1 MADKVFNIKFNV
13 DGNVGP
19 LKSALDGLKG
29 SFEKLKLPDNLGK
42 NFISTF
48 DKLENEVKNFEAIT
62 SKGFQNIGDIGKAE
76 KSYEKITTLFSRL
89 QQEVA
94 HIKGVDPNKLLPP
107 QVLQKTK
114 DLQKAWLEV
123 QATMSKSNGAA
134 VELEKVTTA
143 LDKQKNKLSELQNEY
158 DKLSK
163 LNTQMGS
170 QRGNLTKTLSSQR
183 AQRENILSQ
192 MSALEGQKGG
202 KASGEYKVLAAD
214 LKVLNEAILANE
226 KQWNQLGLSIQ
237 KNKTTMTSLS
247 GDITKVEGNI
257 TRLEADFTK
266 LTAAAAKTPEGL
278 ERVRKILSDLTG
290 VNLEKIPKDIQGI
303 SSMIGTLHADQL
315 NTLKQQFDDLGAKA
329 KNAENPVRQVGVA
342 LRETAQQGSGLNER
356 ARDLQRLADQA
367 KYFFSVTNSIQ
378 LFKRTI
384 RSAFNTIKELDEVM
398 TQAAVVT
405 KFDVSDMWKQ
415 LPEYAKRADE
425 LGVSLKGTYEAAT
438 LYYQQG
444 LETEQV
450 IGVSNET
457 LKMAK
462 IAGMDYATATD
473 YMTSALRG
481 FNMEVNEAS
490 AQRVN
495 DVYSQLAAKSASNT
509 EELSIA
515 MSKTAPLAHNAGME
529 IESTAAILANM
540 IETTREAP
548 ETLGTAMK
556 TVIARFQELKKAPDQ
571 IGEVDGEIVDAN
583 KIETALRSI
592 GVALRD
598 SQGQFR
604 DFDDVIFDIS
614 AKWNTLDKNTQRYIA
629 TIAAGSRQQSR
640 FIAMVGDYDR
650 TMELVEM
657 ANNSAGASEAQFAK
671 TQDSL
676 ASKLERLKTA
686 WAEFTMG
693 IANNQIIKAAI
704 DGLTLLLKGV
714 NELTKALS
722 GGENGSGFLKSV
734 INTGAL
740 IIGIKGARAVL
751 NGFFA
756 FILNTSKTA
765 GVTAG
770 ANIGAGISKGLSVDS
785 ITDKI
790 DNLTELPKNLFQ
802 EAKIFTGKDG
812 IFNGLLSNLQKDLDD
827 FDLEK
832 SIGKLES
839 AVDFKEAIK
848 EGFDLEGLEGEELDF
863 WKNLGESYS
872 EAMVEGFNIEPSS
885 LSDFFDTYKELVDVT
900 ELSNEEKEVAAALTD
915 LNIDSD
921 LAATMAKTGLTKA
934 EIDEI
939 AASVGENEADRQ
951 AIRLKLQEMAAT
963 KGLEQQ
969 ERRLATTRVASAKA
983 SFAKLGQSIASF
995 ITSPLGIALAAL
1007 AAIAITVVAIKANS
1021 LEGRLNQAKKAA
1033 QEAAESAETAKKA
1046 YDDLLNGQQ
1055 TYNELQDKL
1064 SELTYGTKEFAQAL
1078 LEANAQ
1084 VLELKQQFSDLE
1096 LGIGEQGQL
1105 IILPESWE
1113 NVVEKTRKTA
1123 LARQGVQLS
1132 ADQDVA
1138 DIEYEK
1144 NRKNIN
1150 SQYIDQIKE
1159 EYGISANR
1167 RMMVQRF
1174 QNDVSYDQ
1182 YSDWDKRL
1190 EGLDTIAQA
1199 RQNELDML
1207 ELTYQKETQARRM
1220 SQISPWTA
1228 ELENA
1233 QTVNSMIATQY
1244 DRLYQLWSK
1253 EQGERGLTTK
1263 EAYQEE
1269 YAKNFVISDEELK
1282 SLSYDQLA
1290 EGLFQ
1295 LSFED
1300 IGKQYDEII
1309 SKYNDTS
1316 MKGLV
1321 DAFSGQVSENF
1332 FDFFKDINLADI
1344 AKLDNNTL
1352 QEHLEKN
1359 LEGTETTLE
1368 QVAEDFGFVF
1378 ENGEADIAG
1387 FLNTLKEGAA
1397 EAEQAWNLTQ
1407 QQTSKNLEE
1416 AGINFNTNTLTQ
1428 DLGIDKTKFF
1438 SNYFNNAI
1446 DSGFEIFEQ
1455 KTIAH
1460 GLKQI
1465 LEGNNLE
1472 DVQKYLGNIDFSNSI
1487 TAFNQLTQA
1496 SKEAAEAGKADIA
1509 VFLETQK
1516 TFSKFSKGNM
1526 FKDFYQSGAL
1536 DEVKEQLDEIADAD
1550 GKITGAGIEKL
1561 KDSCSGLS
1569 NYLETGQISAIGL
1582 AEAINLINSGSPI
1595 QAFTDDIITALS
1607 EMDTLSNRTQKMF
1620 NYIDD
1625 FDYGKDQTEGLEGFK
1640 SNFDE
1645 FEELRK
1651 KGIKSGNAIE
1661 GLFDF
1666 YTSDNLLSETDFDT
1680 VEEQLAAVSQEWQ
1693 KMVNTDFSKNKT
1705 LRQWNDF
1712 FGFSDGK
1719 EITATSDQLLQML
1732 GGEDGPFKY
1741 AGEEAR
1747 QAFLDAYLNYLPS
1760 EYRQAIEENDKKH
1773 FVDNYADVIA
1783 ERDTTTVNG
1792 TQQGQTVEY
1801 TTVTQEEIDLV
1812 VKETGESP
1820 ETVIQKIKEKV
1831 GDGVEVLV
1839 VPTVDENGI
1848 QLTGEELATEL
1859 ENAFRGVGADFNQV
1873 LEDAGVV
1880 LTDESGNVTVNMEK
1894 AVELAEQLKIPPDA
1908 FEAALKAIDKLK
1920 DAEFVYPE
1928 TSEYEQTLQAVQE
1941 AINNMDYSQITV
1953 GIKGA
1958 IEEGAK
1964 ATSTLETNI
1973 ETAGS
1978 NASGKVSSDLDTA
1991 VSKSRTMNIKIPA
2004 TTMTVTLNIV
2014 GAATGTLKNRSNLV
2028 TNSKR
2033 KNPVKEKA
2041 SFKESS
2047 LMSAANGYSK
2057 YGGLRKSQYAL
2068 TGEEGVELAYNED
2081 GAFFLG
2087 QKGPEIAYLKKGTVI
2102 YSNKDTEQIVKNKQ
2116 FGKKIGS
2123 FANVINKG
2131 NINNDDSSTPKAA
2144 SKSKN
2149 KTSTPKSNAKSATK
2163 AIKEGN
2169 EESEKWENSVDFIYN
2184 LLEQINKQ
2192 ARIRE
2197 KLEKRYQRLL
2207 KNNKTSLKDIRDI
2220 TRQQL
2225 ANLQAQRAL
2234 EEERIKKREE
2244 EMRDT
2249 LDKNKDLS
2257 QYLQYDF
2264 DTQMINV
2271 DWDKVNAISNKDT
2284 GEAFEKFLSEVE
2296 RIRDDIWEGEDSIE
2310 DIDDEVNEIN
2320 ERGRDQRAELEERI
2334 IDALK
2339 QQREQQIEEQE
2350 NLNKTI
2356 EDANSKLIDSIDA
2369 NISQM
2374 RKDREREKTRTDL
2387 EDKERRLAYMRQD
2400 TTGGNAVAIKQLEK
2414 ELNDAKESYVDTLVD
2429 DRLQEIKNQNEE
2441 ARIQREKQIELM
2453 KSRLEYDEK
2462 HGLLADK
2469 ANEMITKFIQDYGG
2483 KDNFSVADT
2492 DIYTLLKEADSIE
2505 AMGLVSQGQW
2515 MADLKSLLLEVGGNK
2530 GGVERPE
2537 DLLTVMKSMAGVN
2550 EKEQFRTYEESRN
2563 KRVEV
2568 KTAFM
2573 DSYDIGSTAKLDST
2587 KNYMEDINKI
2597 LAKDNDKLTL
2607 SDWNNLFKFA
2617 GLRDQKIAGLDLDS
2631 LPYEIEEPDTL
2642 GYILKKFAER
2652 YTLGAYATGGLVDST
2667 GPAWLD
2673 GTKTR
2678 PEMVLNTQQT
2688 AAFIQLKDILS
2699 QLSLSDSAPTSDN
2712 YNFDIDIHVDQISN
2726 DYDVDRMAEQLER
2739 SLYEKAMYRNVNSL
2753 RFMK

>member
-19 LKSALDGLKG
+19 LKAALDGLKG

-62 SKGFQNIGDIGKAE
+62 SKGFQNMGDIGKAE

-89 QQEVA
+89 QQEVT

-107 QVLQKTK
+107 EALERTKQLKTAWENLLKAQQQTTNRESQIATQTQEINKQKEALDRLKQVQTELTKAQKSLPALKGNVTKADNRGLDTTAAITKLETAKQTITSLKTEAEQLFATLNLGKFTGDFTSGITQATENVKLLEK
-114 DLQKAWLEV
+114 DLQSLKR
-123 QATMSKSNGAA
+123 QIDQIPGAK
-134 VELEKVTTA
+134 EKVRELLAEFKYNGDISKVSTDIQEIGRDISTLNSAAIEEINTRISNLSNNSTKAKTA
-143 LDKQKNKLSELQNEY
+143 LDPIGPAIRK
-158 DKLSK
+158 
-163 LNTQMGS
+163 
-170 QRGNLTKTLSSQR
+170 
-183 AQRENILSQ
+183 
-192 MSALEGQKGG
+192 
-202 KASGEYKVLAAD
+202 AAD
-214 LKVLNEAILANE
+214 D
-226 KQWNQLGLSIQ
+226 G
-237 KNKTTMTSLS
+237 
-247 GDITKVEGNI
+247 
-257 TRLEADFTK
+257 
-266 LTAAAAKTPEGL
+266 
-278 ERVRKILSDLTG
+278 
-290 VNLEKIPKDIQGI
+290 
-303 SSMIGTLHADQL
+303 
-315 NTLKQQFDDLGAKA
+315 GA
-329 KNAENPVRQVGVA
+329 
-342 LRETAQQGSGLNER
+342 LNER

-367 KYFFSVTNSIQ
+367 KYFFSITNSIQ

-384 RSAFNTIKELDEVM
+384 RSAFNTIKDLDESM

-405 KFDVSDMWKQ
+405 QYDVSDMWNM
-415 LPEYAKRADE
+415 LPTYAKRASE
-425 LGVSLKGTYEAAT
+425 LGVSLKGAYDATT
-438 LYYQQG
+438 LYLQQG
-444 LETEQV
+444 LELDKAIE
-450 IGVSNET
+450 IGNET

-462 IAGMDYATATD
+462 IAGMDYSTATD

-481 FNMEVNEAS
+481 FNMELNEAS

-540 IETTREAP
+540 IEKTREAP

-583 KIETALRSI
+583 KIETALKSI

-604 DFDDVIFDIS
+604 NFDDVIFDIS
-614 AKWNTLDKNTQRYIA
+614 AKWDSLDKNTQRYIA

-640 FIAMVGDYDR
+640 FIAMVSDYDR
-650 TMELVEM
+650 TMELVNM
-657 ANNSAGASEAQFAK
+657 ANNSAGASAEQFAK

-676 ASKLERLKTA
+676 ASKTERLKTA

-722 GGENGSGFLKSV
+722 GGENGSGFLKSI

-756 FILNTSKTA
+756 FILKTSKTT
-765 GVTAG
+765 GVAAG
-770 ANIGAGISKGLSVDS
+770 ANIGTGMATGMSAANMSGAATGILSGLTANLNKLTAKGNFGAAFIKNFFRPSAMTDLLASGSALDIAKKARTGAVVNQLKIDIWEELGETLPPIYGPDPEVIDSYRQLAEGIS
-785 ITDKI
+785 
-790 DNLTELPKNLFQ
+790 
-802 EAKIFTGKDG
+802 
-812 IFNGLLSNLQKDLDD
+812 
-827 FDLEK
+827 
-832 SIGKLES
+832 
-839 AVDFKEAIK
+839 
-848 EGFDLEGLEGEELDF
+848 
-863 WKNLGESYS
+863 
-872 EAMVEGFNIEPSS
+872 
-885 LSDFFDTYKELVDVT
+885 LV
-900 ELSNEEKEVAAALTD
+900 
-915 LNIDSD
+915 
-921 LAATMAKTGLTKA
+921 G
-934 EIDEI
+934 
-939 AASVGENEADRQ
+939 
-951 AIRLKLQEMAAT
+951 
-963 KGLEQQ
+963 EQQ
-969 ERRLATTRVASAKA
+969 EAAIFMTEQGVNADLAKA
-983 SFAKLGQSIASF
+983 AAAAGVTKEEADKFIAEKMAAGATKEEAAAELEAMGIERARAANLKGLAANLRTSFAKLGQSIASF

-1021 LEGRLNQAKKAA
+1021 LEGRLNQAKKAS

-1084 VLELKQQFSDLE
+1084 VLELKRQFSDLE

-1167 RMMVQRF
+1167 RMMVRRF

-1182 YSDWDKRL
+1182 YSDWDERL

-1607 EMDTLSNRTQKMF
+1607 KMDTLSNRTQKMF

-2678 PEMVLNTQQT
+2678 PEMVLNAQQT

-2699 QLSLSDSAPTSDN
+2699 QLSLSDTAQASDN